1 MTTRRIR
8 LTRYA
13 AQNVNYT
20 YYGAYRMKV
29 AVTSVMGDDLDKYVF
44 IFKRNAVSPYTGSN
58 CDEFMAVAGPSQM
71 GDVPAGAP
79 DPDKNWPFYR
89 LDSVELDFM
98 SAEQAEQAWVEI
110 QAEVCRLVS
119 AMDDLEN
126 LSAISDVWC
135 PSAPDPDSQSSQA

>member
-13 AQNVNYT
+13 AVNVNYT
-20 YYGAYRMKV
+20 YYGAYRMQV
-29 AVTSVMGDDLDKYVF
+29 AVTSVQGDDLDKYIF
-44 IFKRNAVSPYTGSN
+44 IYKRNPVSPYTGEG
-58 CDEFMAVAGPSQM
+58 CDEFLAVAGPSQM

-98 SAEQAEQAWVEI
+98 AAAQAEQAWEDI
-110 QAEVCRLVS
+110 QEEVCRLV
-119 AMDDLEN
+119 AGMDDLEK
-126 LSAISDVWC
+126 LQAISDVWC
-135 PSAPDPDSQSSQA
+135 PSAPDPDSESE